1 MGSSL
6 IKFNFFFYHRRI
18 LWLLLFFRFRFFRL
32 IIRFD
37 INFIQQLNN
46 LLVVSK
52 SFSCDVYFLLSL
64 HNLLKVRG
72 VLNGFWRS
80 LRLGDLSWRRHKP
93 LLLPNNWFF
102 ITCVNILLLRMPVL
116 TLNWGFI
123 TNRLL
128 RSLILL

>member
-1 MGSSL
+1 MGRSL
-6 IKFNFFFYHRRI
+6 IKFNFFFNHRRI
-18 LWLLLFFRFRFFRL
+18 LWLLHFFRFRFFRL

-93 LLLPNNWFF
+93 LQLPNNWFF